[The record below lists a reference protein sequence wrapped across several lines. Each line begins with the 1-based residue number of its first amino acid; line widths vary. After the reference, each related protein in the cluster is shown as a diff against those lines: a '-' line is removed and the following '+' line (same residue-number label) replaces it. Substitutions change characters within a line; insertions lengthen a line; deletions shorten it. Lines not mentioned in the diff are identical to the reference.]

1 MILKITIIS
10 IVKKKDNNRISPEN
24 NHFKQNN
31 KTQADSHVKMKIKL
45 IKIKGSTAGLKGDWE
60 HQRQD

>member
-1 MILKITIIS
+1 MTLKITIIS
-10 IVKKKDNNRISPEN
+10 IVKKKGNNRISLEN

-31 KTQADSHVKMKIKL
+31 KNQADSHVKMKIKL
-45 IKIKGSTAGLKGDWE
+45 NKIKSSTAGLKGDWA